1 MTDAWSYTL
10 SAVDRGMTAT
20 AGLADYRDGGGVI
33 RTADWYSLTALA
45 REARDAGDLVQG
57 LPFETPIPGQ
67 AYATVDLDYGQ
78 KYVVTA
84 DVNYVDQATGEI
96 VRRTVTVENDEQRSW
111 IDIEHQIE
119 DVVAGYGVQG
129 GTAGIA
135 IERTHFYQ
143 ARWIEW

>member
-1 MTDAWSYTL
+1 MLDAWSY
-10 SAVDRGMTAT
+10 AVSGVERGMTAT
-20 AGLADYRDGGGVI
+20 AGLDDYRDGGGAI
-33 RTADWYSLTALA
+33 RTADWYSLSGLA
-45 REARDAGDLVQG
+45 REARDSGDLVQG

-84 DVNYVDQATGEI
+84 DVNYIDQATGEI
-96 VRRTVTVENDEQRSW
+96 VRRTVTVENDEQRTW
-111 IDIEHQIE
+111 IEIEHEIE
-119 DVVAGYGVQG
+119 DVTAAYGVRG
-129 GTAGIA
+129 GGGGVI